1 MTMWV
6 FIRSTGISAY
16 LLLSLSVFIGT
27 LYSLREQIKPAF
39 KIPDLRMIHLYFSI
53 MALGAT
59 LLHSGLMLFHR
70 EKERLSINEIII
82 PFTSHYDP
90 FWIGIGSLS
99 LYFIILLAI
108 TGKMQRRFKVS
119 TFRKIHSLS
128 YVAFVF
134 AFLHSIAVG
143 TDTANTWI
151 IVIYA
156 TTVLLVG
163 IVYLYR
169 IRMLGQEKK
178 KPDLYVKV
186 WFLFLFSRRKAR

>member
-6 FIRSTGISAY
+6 FIRSTGITAY

-39 KIPDLRMIHLYFSI
+39 KIPDLRLIHLYFSI
-53 MALGAT
+53 MALGTT
-59 LLHSGLMLFHR
+59 LLHSGLLLFHR
-70 EKERLSINEIII
+70 EKERLSLTEILI

-90 FWIGIGSLS
+90 FWIGMASLA
-99 LYFIILLAI
+99 LYLIILLAI

-119 TFRKIHSLS
+119 TFRNIHTLS

-151 IVIYA
+151 TVIYS
-156 TTVLLVG
+156 TTVILIGL
-163 IVYLYR
+163 VYLYR

-178 KPDLYVKV
+178 RNQT
-186 WFLFLFSRRKAR
+186 SM